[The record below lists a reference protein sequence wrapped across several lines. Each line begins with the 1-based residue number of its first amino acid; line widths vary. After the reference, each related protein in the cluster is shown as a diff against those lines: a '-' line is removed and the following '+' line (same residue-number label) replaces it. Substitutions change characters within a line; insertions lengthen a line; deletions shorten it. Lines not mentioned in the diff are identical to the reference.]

1 MTTLS
6 INFHQ
11 EQAKMQE
18 TFEIHGMVY
27 EFSMDH
33 LADVVALGKE
43 LCRWPIHHICEEVDQ
58 KPVIL
63 AICHMHEHMAVWH
76 LAPKLDKRI
85 GRMCLS
91 VIVPSHGLRQI
102 EIAGICVAVIVGTKI
117 RQKFHYPMYRLYSL
131 FFSFLLIMVPFSWS
145 E

>member
-58 KPVIL
+58 KPNETIDTLLL
-63 AICHMHEHMAVWH
+63 AKQEREQQR
-76 LAPKLDKRI
+76 PT
-85 GRMCLS
+85 
-91 VIVPSHGLRQI
+91 P
-102 EIAGICVAVIVGTKI
+102 
-117 RQKFHYPMYRLYSL
+117 P
-131 FFSFLLIMVPFSWS
+131 
-145 E
+145 